1 MSVPPEESRW
11 LRSELPC
18 VLLLL
23 MVGCGEPYR
32 QKQADTQEFI
42 ESSIPIGTRRGTVLT
57 TLRLREVGFQVIPR
71 AECEDFVIDPRFTCM
86 GGSAILVTHEKALWS
101 WRSFGYRP
109 SLRSFLAF
117 DDDETLA
124 DYTIFLQGGH

>member
-1 MSVPPEESRW
+1 MRNA
-11 LRSELPC
+11 
-18 VLLLL
+18 LLCIPLFL
-23 MVGCGEPYR
+23 IAGCGEPYR

-86 GGSAILVTHEKALWS
+86 GGSAILVIHDSALWS
-101 WRSFGYRP
+101 WRSPSYRP

-117 DDDETLA
+117 DDDERLA